1 MEAEIARGKG
11 IMEFPT
17 EERCY
22 ISEVWNTG
30 KDPNVSIAKARVER
44 GKTTEKHVLN
54 GIIERYLIIKGKGL
68 VDIKGLGGWRE
79 VEEGDVIFIPANSTQ
94 RIKNTG
100 NVDLEFYCICS
111 PRFDSSRY
119 EQR

>member
-1 MEAEIARGKG
+1 MEALIVHSREVN
-11 IMEFPT
+11 EFYT
-17 EERCY
+17 EEGCY
-22 ISEVWNTG
+22 ISETWNTD
-30 KDPNVSIAKARVER
+30 KDPDVSIAKARVEL
-44 GKTTEKHVLN
+44 GKTTEKHALN

-68 VDIKGLGGWRE
+68 VDIEGLGGWRK
-79 VEEGDVIFIPANSTQ
+79 VEKGDVIFIPANSTQ

-111 PRFDSSRY
+111 PRFDNYSY